1 MRYHTQDH
9 GYTSILFLKDDLT
22 FHDIQELGTIL
33 YNAVRAANGALI
45 VDMSGVGAMDITIT
59 GQFVAAHREARSQR
73 REFVLA
79 NVQPPVLN
87 TLVAGQVTNL
97 VTVYDTTQTAIA
109 DLEEKAQ
116 GGIPRKFVPDIKC
129 GHDDCVYY
137 TYARY
142 QDRITQACQY
152 PFPEEIINGP
162 TCRCYR
168 MNWNQKKNDAQS
180 IELPSLNAKKK
191 SLYEFRDQVAQ
202 ETKAVEQAHD
212 AKPEGVHTRENQI
225 TEPAPV
231 KQLVEKKKEPPLPAT
246 PDLPSD
252 PFADDNFPS
261 SQHPVKVATSPPA
274 NHVSS
279 HVVKPTAAPPPALPP
294 VVPPIERI
302 EKNLTP
308 EDTIRHFIEGWN
320 EGRFSM
326 EFRVLSRSSRM
337 LSLEE
342 YCQRRRTLQAQQ
354 VQTYGKITR
363 QEIGKFET
371 VKVSG
376 DRAEV
381 EITRVD
387 HTPQGIH
394 RYAQY
399 FNLAL
404 EDGEWRIIS
413 SRQGEERRNSTQPQ
427 RARVTRADDFV
438 GREQGLK
445 KKEPAPH

>member
-168 MNWNQKKNDAQS
+168 MNWNQKKNDG
-180 IELPSLNAKKK
+180 P
-191 SLYEFRDQVAQ
+191 
-202 ETKAVEQAHD
+202 
-212 AKPEGVHTRENQI
+212 
-225 TEPAPV
+225 
-231 KQLVEKKKEPPLPAT
+231 
-246 PDLPSD
+246 
-252 PFADDNFPS
+252 
-261 SQHPVKVATSPPA
+261 
-274 NHVSS
+274 
-279 HVVKPTAAPPPALPP
+279 
-294 VVPPIERI
+294 
-302 EKNLTP
+302 
-308 EDTIRHFIEGWN
+308 
-320 EGRFSM
+320 
-326 EFRVLSRSSRM
+326 
-337 LSLEE
+337 
-342 YCQRRRTLQAQQ
+342 
-354 VQTYGKITR
+354 
-363 QEIGKFET
+363 
-371 VKVSG
+371 
-376 DRAEV
+376 
-381 EITRVD
+381 
-387 HTPQGIH
+387 
-394 RYAQY
+394 
-399 FNLAL
+399 
-404 EDGEWRIIS
+404 
-413 SRQGEERRNSTQPQ
+413 
-427 RARVTRADDFV
+427 
-438 GREQGLK
+438 
-445 KKEPAPH
+445 